1 MKEVNGIE
9 IDEQKA
15 KRILRKIILMETENR
30 ARQTSPTEMAKKI
43 KKLIEEE
50 VQCY

>member
-1 MKEVNGIE
+1 MKEVNGIKL
-9 IDEQKA
+9 DEQKA
-15 KRILRKIILMETENR
+15 KRILRKIIIMETENK
-30 ARQTSPTEMAKKI
+30 ARQTSPVEMAKKI

>member
-1 MKEVNGIE
+1 MREVYGIE

-15 KRILRKIILMETENR
+15 KRILRKIIIMETENR
-30 ARQTSPTEMAKKI
+30 AKQTSPAEMAKKI

>member
-1 MKEVNGIE
+1 MKVINGIE

-15 KRILRKIILMETENR
+15 NRILRKIILMETENR
-30 ARQTSPTEMAKKI
+30 ARQTSPAEMAKKI

>member
-15 KRILRKIILMETENR
+15 ERILRKIILMETENR
-30 ARQTSPTEMAKKI
+30 ARQTSPIEMAKKI

>member
-1 MKEVNGIE
+1 MKDVNGIE

-15 KRILRKIILMETENR
+15 NRMLRKVIIMETENR
-30 ARQTSPTEMAKKI
+30 ARQTSPAEMAKKI

>member
-1 MKEVNGIE
+1 MKEVNGIQ
-9 IDEQKA
+9 IDEEKA
-15 KRILRKIILMETENR
+15 NRLLRKVILMETENK
-30 ARQTSPTEMAKKI
+30 ARQSSPGEMAKKI

>member
-1 MKEVNGIE
+1 MKEVNGVL
-9 IDEQKA
+9 IDEDKA
-15 KRILRKIILMETENR
+15 KRILRKIIIMETENR
-30 ARQTSPTEMAKKI
+30 ARQTSPVEMAKKI